1 MLCVPALA
9 ETDGLTIYADDT
21 EFWRFYPIPTE
32 PRIREQDGEPV
43 LLLISYA
50 VSDQD
55 RAAHPELPP
64 GGGYLSL
71 DTVLAPLPEQLNR
84 AAKTLQHDVDQRWE
98 QLRNG
103 TPEEQARLGVAG
115 TVAAPRVVFGT
126 PTFTNGAV
134 KLDAPQSERLV
145 SSRLA
150 AGTPTLLPGN
160 VATFNLDLTPDGAQ
174 FIAMSLGADEEGPA
188 PLQVAYDLS
197 FWARLPPARI
207 HMAIDASKMHEY
219 IRKQLEGR
227 GIDNCT
233 TYDYD
238 HSDVTQES
246 MTLSGAVTVQIDT
259 GSGSFPDEVIS
270 ELRGYAFDTLKQL
283 VQSTFF
289 QPVPASPPPAPG
301 GIRVPFFRDTTL
313 LVKSLDQQ
321 TMNVTLDLEQSSV
334 VEWKIYPKATLTGV
348 VGSDEASRKRHIR
361 KLALDDP
368 FFSDIN
374 VAVEV
379 FTEYALVDH
388 VEVELS
394 HEGTTGDGQPRH
406 ESTVFTFHEPGAQV
420 WSIRRFSDAGTYDIR
435 HRVVFPG
442 GKTGEWSRW
451 ERKDSARVAISVESP
466 GVVHA
471 TAAVGNVDFDALVA
485 SAQVTFAYADVAHSV
500 PEERSVVVLTR
511 DMQTQEYTRAIGVP
525 VSGTLKFKVRFDL
538 LTGDVIED
546 EGWSEVI
553 GQQVVVNQPAESVL
567 RVNLLPAGNAWS
579 TLVAVFVTLEYSDA
593 EGNVMTGTYEMRTI
607 DEFRTWQVYLRDRT
621 RRGYRYR
628 WTASFLDGTTTTK
641 DWTDN
646 PGDPVL
652 SITLN
657 RTGVDVLVVP
667 DAVDFAVCSLVEV
680 TLRSMDPVATTTMVF
695 RDHVPQVWKLEGARA
710 EDLAIT
716 VDITQFPTGQP
727 PLHLPQRIEN
737 DSVVA
742 LPAVQHRVSIRVV
755 NVVGTL
761 VDYGVTPIV
770 GIDIEAGDGPSVTA
784 ALTINVDAPS
794 AFFEFSP
801 EDDIP
806 SYRYRITYFD
816 KIGRPT
822 ESAWQTTN
830 VARIVVPAFTA

>member
-1 MLCVPALA
+1 MLCVPALT
-9 ETDGLTIYADDT
+9 ETDGLAIYADDT

-32 PRIREQDGEPV
+32 PRIRERDGEPV

-71 DTVLAPLPEQLNR
+71 DTVLSPTPEQLTT
-84 AAKTLQHDVDQRWE
+84 AAQELQHDVDQRWQ
-98 QLRNG
+98 QLRDG
-103 TPEEQARLGVAG
+103 TPEEQARPGVAG
-115 TVAAPRVVFGT
+115 TVAAPKVVFGT
-126 PTFTNGAV
+126 PTFTDGAV

-174 FIAMSLGADEEGPA
+174 FVAESLGADEDAPA

-197 FWARLPPARI
+197 FWARLPVARI

-227 GIDNCT
+227 GIDHCT

-259 GSGSFPDEVIS
+259 GSGSLPDEVIS

-289 QPVPASPPPAPG
+289 QPAPPSPPPPSG
-301 GIRVPFFRDTTL
+301 GIRIPFFSDSTL
-313 LVKSLDQQ
+313 LVKTLDQQ

-334 VEWKIYPKATLTGV
+334 VEWKIHPRATLTGV
-348 VGSDEASRKRHIR
+348 VGGDEAQRKRHIR

-368 FFSDIN
+368 FFGDIN

-379 FTEYALVDH
+379 FTDYALVDH

-406 ESTVFTFHEPGAQV
+406 ESNVLTFDEPGDQA
-420 WSIRRFSDAGTYDIR
+420 WSIRRFSDANTYDIR

-442 GKTGEWSRW
+442 GKTGEWSHW
-451 ERKDSARVAISVESP
+451 ETKDSPRVAISVESP
-466 GVVHA
+466 GVVGA

-485 SAQVTFAYADVAHSV
+485 SAQVTFAYADAAHGV
-500 PEERSVVVLTR
+500 TEERSVVVLTKEMR
-511 DMQTQEYTRAIGVP
+511 TQRYERAIGVP
-525 VSGTLKFKVRFDL
+525 VSGTLKYKVRFDL
-538 LTGDVIED
+538 ITGDVIED
-546 EGWSEVI
+546 DDWSDVI
-553 GQQVVVNQPAESVL
+553 GEQVVVNQPAESVL
-567 RVNLLPAGNAWS
+567 RVNLLPSGNAW
-579 TLVAVFVTLEYSDA
+579 TELVAVFVTLEYSDA
-593 EGNVMTGTYEMRTI
+593 DGNVTTGTYDMRKI

-621 RRGYRYR
+621 RRAYRYR
-628 WTASFLDGTTTTK
+628 WTASFLDGTTSTQ

-652 SITLN
+652 NVTLK
-657 RTGVDVLVVP
+657 RTVVNVLVVP
-667 DAVDFAVCSLVEV
+667 DAVDFLVCPLVEV
-680 TLRSMDPVATTTMVF
+680 TLRSENPAATTTMVF
-695 RDHVPQVWKLEGARA
+695 RDHAPQVWNLQGARA

-716 VDITQFPTGQP
+716 VDITQFPNGQSP
-727 PLHLPQRIEN
+727 IRLPQRVEH
-737 DSVVA
+737 DSVVT
-742 LPAVQHRVSIRVV
+742 LPAVQRRVAIRVISA
-755 NVVGTL
+755 VGTL
-761 VDYGVTPIV
+761 VDYSVTPIV
-770 GIDIEAGDGPSVTA
+770 GIDIEAGDGPDGTV
-784 ALTINVDAPS
+784 ALTMDVNSQGAV
-794 AFFEFSP
+794 FEFDPASN
-801 EDDIP
+801 IT

-816 KIGRPT
+816 KTGRPIQD
-822 ESAWQTTN
+822 SWQTTN
-830 VARIVVPAFTA
+830 VGRIVVPALTA